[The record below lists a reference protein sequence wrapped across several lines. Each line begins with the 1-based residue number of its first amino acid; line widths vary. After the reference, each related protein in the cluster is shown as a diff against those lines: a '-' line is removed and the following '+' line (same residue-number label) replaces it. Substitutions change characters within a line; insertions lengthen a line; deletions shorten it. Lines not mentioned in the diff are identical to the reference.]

1 MQKRRLISM
10 FMESPFYFDL
20 SLRERLFLLR
30 DHGRRFGGWA
40 AAESHDPEASPES
53 PTPAAPP
60 GPRLVDVPSR

>member
-40 AAESHDPEASPES
+40 AA
-53 PTPAAPP
+53 
-60 GPRLVDVPSR
+60 